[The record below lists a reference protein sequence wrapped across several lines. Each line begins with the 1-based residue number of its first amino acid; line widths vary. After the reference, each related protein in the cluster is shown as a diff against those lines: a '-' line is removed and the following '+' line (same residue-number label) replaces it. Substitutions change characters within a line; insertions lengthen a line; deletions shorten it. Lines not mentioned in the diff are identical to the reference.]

1 MFPTQLFL
9 IMIWRTSRRRPCP
22 VPFRDWLKNLKKQ
35 FVVILLDE
43 TWVKK
48 TQRFT
53 DFKAFALMMDE
64 YVRFPKSLF
73 QEFIVLWGQVESI
86 SPTFSNDAQKLIGK
100 VKNTIGKIKSQVRSS
115 ECENPGTFK

>member
-1 MFPTQLFL
+1 MSPTQLFL
-9 IMIWRTSRRRPCP
+9 IMIWTTSRRRPFP

-48 TQRFT
+48 KPYGFT
-53 DFKAFALMMDE
+53 VFKASALMMNE
-64 YVRFPKSLF
+64 YARFPKSLF

-100 VKNTIGKIKSQVRSS
+100 VKNTIGKIQTQAR
-115 ECENPGTFK
+115 

>member
-1 MFPTQLFL
+1 
-9 IMIWRTSRRRPCP
+9 MIWTTSRRRPFP

-48 TQRFT
+48 NPTVSLSLKRL
-53 DFKAFALMMDE
+53 ALMMNE
-64 YVRFPKSLF
+64 YARFPKSLF
-73 QEFIVLWGQVESI
+73 QEFIVPWGQVESI

-100 VKNTIGKIKSQVRSS
+100 VKNTIGKIQTQVR
-115 ECENPGTFK
+115 